1 MTTEQNLRMIIQKIY
16 VSSVDAI
23 PMGYHDLTEEQKR
36 LWREICWGEGGAS
49 CSQEQES
56 KPD

>member
-1 MTTEQNLRMIIQKIY
+1 MTTEQNLRTIIQKIY

-36 LWREICWGEGGAS
+36 LWREICWGEGGV
-49 CSQEQES
+49 ES
-56 KPD
+56 DEDS